1 MMSELAEKKCLSAL
15 LKLDPDR
22 VCYASSNRAVG
33 EWNLLLIDRLVKEAV
48 DHVPKRL
55 SKGDLKQYGLLK
67 ERLRQ
72 ISCQFQAHDYD
83 SAPISRHIEAL
94 SQKLEPFKKTIHPLI
109 EKTFEHALINKIM
122 NVNLDGIEQRQARQL
137 IHELLTFFDRYLVP
151 AMYHLKTP
159 ELRESMR
166 QLLKKIVKLKETL
179 DPLDFD
185 GTLEEGVV
193 ALVKH
198 FIFNL
203 ITSDRIYHNLLNYQE
218 GSLDLSDVKLCQ
230 KAAYSI
236 NEFMLKRL
244 IPFLNDPEIIPCREE
259 IVKIYWN
266 LSTLNREL
274 IDRHSKDGALLFQS
288 LNFLEELI

>member
-1 MMSELAEKKCLSAL
+1 MSDLAEKKCLSTL

-33 EWNLLLIDRLVKEAV
+33 EWNLLLIEKLVKEAV
-48 DHVPKRL
+48 DHVPTKL
-55 SKGDLKQYGLLK
+55 SKIDIEQYGQLK
-67 ERLRQ
+67 ERLGR
-72 ISCQFQAHDYD
+72 ISCQFMAHNYD
-83 SAPISRHIEAL
+83 SAPISRQIDAL
-94 SQKLEPFKKTIHPLI
+94 SHKLEPFKKSIHPLI
-109 EKTFEHALINKIM
+109 EKTFEHVLTKQISELSRD
-122 NVNLDGIEQRQARQL
+122 NLKEEKSRQFIRD
-137 IHELLTFFDRYLVP
+137 LLAFFDRYLIP

-159 ELRESMR
+159 ELREAMR
-166 QLLKKIVKLKETL
+166 ELLKKIVKVKETL
-179 DPLDFD
+179 DPLDYD
-185 GTLEEGVV
+185 GALEEGIVT
-193 ALVKH
+193 LVKH

-244 IPFLNDPEIIPCREE
+244 IPFLLDPEIIPCREE

-274 IDRHSKDGALLFQS
+274 IDRHSKDGAILFRS
-288 LNFLEELI
+288 LNVLEELI